1 MSELSGFIY
10 IKSQKLNFEASKVQ
24 NVRLVPIVNII
35 MQNCAKIT
43 VDVNEGFFLQE
54 IEIKHV
60 LSNSFSR
67 VFEIPDQQSTTCFCV
82 ESLN

>member
-1 MSELSGFIY
+1 ML
-10 IKSQKLNFEASKVQ
+10 KVQ

-35 MQNCAKIT
+35 VQDCTKIT

-60 LSNSFSR
+60 LSNFFREFLKFPKSAKHN
-67 VFEIPDQQSTTCFCV
+67 VFLRRKCELTAYFVQCQCQRQTN
-82 ESLN
+82 E